1 MPREIC
7 PHCNREVEFAY
18 GRYVPCPKCGRKLN
32 VFDDEHPLKTITTD
46 QDLDINT
53 LSDYT
58 PKTTERRQEHAGNT
72 TPITG
77 ITYKHIGGL
86 DDVIFKLDLMVNGA
100 TMYPDIWKK
109 LGSKRIRGILL
120 SGPPGGGKTLLAQ
133 ALAYETGRK
142 SYLVQGSEI
151 KSWKQGSSE
160 ENLRNAYKSVQPNGI
175 LIIDELDAIAGNR
188 AQMVNEI
195 NISVVGTLL
204 SLLDGAKNKDN
215 VIIIGTTNKPY
226 MLDSALRRPG
236 RFDIEIQILPPD
248 LKGRIQIFSIH
259 TAGMP
264 LGKDIDIES
273 LARRAHGFNGADI
286 AGACNRISQ
295 RILEASVKRI
305 QAGDPQDLIVKD
317 LEISQKEFYQV
328 IEATVPSLL
337 RENYVEVSHVGW
349 NDIGGLAKIKRQF
362 HDMIELPIAYRHEMA
377 TLKLRQPKGALLH
390 GEPGCGKTLIAKAM
404 AHESGYNIL
413 VVNGPALMNQWV
425 GRTEEAIRDLFWKAS
440 LAKPCIIF
448 FDEVEAIAPKR
459 GKSLGN
465 DVTDRAVSQLLS
477 EMDGASS
484 TEGIIVMAAS
494 NRRDLIDPALLRPG
508 RFDLLFEV
516 PKPDAYARGEIITI
530 HLKDTPIQDIH
541 IVQLSELTDGFSG
554 ADIEWACT
562 LAKKHALTRYIESS
576 PREPLEVIHEDLL
589 YGIYE
594 VRERNR

>member
-7 PHCNREVEFAY
+7 PHCNLEVEFAF
-18 GRYVPCPKCGRKLN
+18 GKWMPCPECGRKLN
-32 VFDDEHPLKTITTD
+32 VFDDEHPLNPITVD
-46 QDLDINT
+46 RGSRIST
-53 LSDYT
+53 LSDHT
-58 PKTTERRQEHAGNT
+58 SRKTDQREERAQNT
-72 TPITG
+72 TPTHG
-77 ITYKHIGGL
+77 ITYKNIGGL
-86 DDVIFKLDLMVNGA
+86 DDTIFELDLMVNGSK
-100 TMYPDIWKK
+100 TYPDIWKK
-109 LGSKRIRGILL
+109 LGSKKIRGILL

-133 ALAYETGRK
+133 ALANETGRK
-142 SYLVQGSEI
+142 SCLVQGSEI
-151 KSWKQGSSE
+151 KDWKQGASE
-160 ENLRNAYKSVQPNGI
+160 TNLRNAYKSVQPNGI

-204 SLLDGAKNKDN
+204 SLLDGAKDKDN
-215 VIIIGTTNKPY
+215 VIIIGTTNRPY
-226 MLDSALRRPG
+226 MLDSALRRTG
-236 RFDIEIQILPPD
+236 RFDIEIKVLPPD

-264 LGKDIDIES
+264 LGNDIDIES

-295 RILEASVKRI
+295 RILETSVKRI
-305 QAGDPQDLIVKD
+305 RAGHPQDLIVKD
-317 LEISQKEFYQV
+317 IEISQKEFYQI

-337 RENYVEVSHVGW
+337 RENYVEVSNVGW
-349 NDIGGLAKIKRQF
+349 DDIGGLANIKRQF
-362 HDMIELPIAYRHEMA
+362 QDMIELPVTYGHEME

-477 EMDGASS
+477 EMDGASLI
-484 TEGIIVMAAS
+484 EGVVVMAAS

-508 RFDLLFEV
+508 RLDLLFEV
-516 PKPDAYARGEIITI
+516 PKPDLRARGEIIAI
-530 HLKDTPIQDIH
+530 HLKDVPTRGIRIT
-541 IVQLSELTDGFSG
+541 QLRKLTDGLSG
-554 ADIEWACT
+554 ADLEWTCT
-562 LAKKHALTRYIESS
+562 LAKKNALNRYIESQK
-576 PREPLEVIHEDLL
+576 RESLEVTHEDLL
-589 YGIYE
+589 YGIHE
-594 VRERNR
+594 VRERNK